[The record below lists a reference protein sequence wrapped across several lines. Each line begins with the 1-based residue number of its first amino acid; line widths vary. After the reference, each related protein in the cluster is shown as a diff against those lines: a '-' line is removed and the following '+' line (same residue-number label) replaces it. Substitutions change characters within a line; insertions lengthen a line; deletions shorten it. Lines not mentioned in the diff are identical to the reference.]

1 MCVCVCVC
9 LSVCV
14 MKTSP
19 PARLRG
25 KSPLRDL
32 FTVPERSVHS
42 EGYIQVHT
50 KMTKIQSTKERT
62 KGKNKPE
69 HNPTMIYPDKQV
81 STIYEGVLLEVA
93 LLRRLG
99 NLGLYRPN
107 SAPFWGHTIHR

>member
-1 MCVCVCVC
+1 
-9 LSVCV
+9 

-69 HNPTMIYPDKQV
+69 HNPTMIYPGNKQV
-81 STIYEGVLLEVA
+81 STMH
-93 LLRRLG
+93 RLG

-107 SAPFWGHTIHR
+107 SAPFLGHTIHR